1 MGVTATDMRRV
12 RMTSSHKQVEPPTP
26 SYEDLR
32 IQHQTHEKRLE
43 ELNKKAWLTPEEEM
57 EAKHLKKL
65 KLLLKDQMAGLRR
78 TAS

>member
-1 MGVTATDMRRV
+1 
-12 RMTSSHKQVEPPTP
+12 MTSNHEQVEQSAP
-26 SYEDLR
+26 SYEELR
-32 IQHQTHEKRLE
+32 TQHQTHEKRLE
-43 ELNKKAWLTPEEEM
+43 ELNNKAWLTPEEEM